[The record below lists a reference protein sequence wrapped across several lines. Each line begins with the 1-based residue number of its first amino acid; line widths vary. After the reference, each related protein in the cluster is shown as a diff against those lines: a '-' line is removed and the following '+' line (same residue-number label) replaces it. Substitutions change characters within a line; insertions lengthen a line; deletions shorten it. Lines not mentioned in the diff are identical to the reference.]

1 MSWVAVAGAAV
12 GVIGGAITA
21 NNNKPKTPGQRDLS
35 GELGTLGSQYPQT
48 LDQLL
53 QGSGGYNQNFLGNLG
68 NLAQG
73 TNFDSS
79 AYLRDHP
86 DLVQNWSDQ
95 AYQDHYGSLEN
106 YARADYNANGGG
118 NPSYFSNGLVDLQRN
133 LNTSSRTANL
143 QDAQNLGS
151 QYVNLTRS
159 ANQPYYGALDS
170 YTAAA
175 QAPVAQSAPQQ
186 QAAQNA
192 SQGFGT
198 FNPSGMYANAQQINA
213 PQGNPLLNQLNAQAM
228 SQGPSGLQTQQN
240 AIAAQLLSQG
250 GNLSPSDLRNVQQA
264 SRSGFAARGLD
275 ATNASVVDEAMQTD
289 AAQRAR
295 LVQNIG
301 IAQGVQNQGLAEQGQ
316 QQQFGL
322 GVSNQNFGYGQLG
335 VQAQQANQSANLQAQ
350 LANQNFG
357 LGAFNSNLSS
367 QTAQQSALNQSAAL
381 QEQQRQAQLAA
392 QAQAVALQRQGY
404 LDPFAAVTG
413 SADQNLFGQILGQN
427 QNNIGT
433 QANLYGSLLGYGG
446 DLNNTNY
453 NANAAANIAG
463 YNGNQ
468 ALYGSLIQ
476 AGGNVASS
484 YYANNNRPQSNTAAQ
499 NNLAN
504 STAF

>member
-1 MSWVAVAGAAV
+1 MKLFSFWIGGWFTWWAVGTAAV
-12 GVIGGAITA
+12 SLIGNAVVS
-21 NNNKPKTPGQRDLS
+21 NNNKPKAPAARDLN
-35 GELGTLGSQYPQT
+35 GELSTLGAQYPQT

-53 QGSGGYNQNFLGNLG
+53 QGSMGYNQNFLGNLQSLTSG
-68 NLAQG
+68 NQFEA
-73 TNFDSS
+73 D
-79 AYLRDHP
+79 AYLRDRP
-86 DLVQNWSDQ
+86 DLVNNWSDP
-95 AYQDHYGSLEN
+95 AYQALYGTLEN
-106 YARADYNANGGG
+106 YARADYNVNGKN
-118 NPSYFSNGLVDLQRN
+118 NPSYFSGGLLDAQRN

-295 LVQNIG
+295 LLQNIG

-463 YNGNQ
+463 SNQ
-468 ALYGSLIQ
+468 NAALYGSAIQ
-476 AGGNVASS
+476 AGGTLAGA
-484 YYANNNRPQSNTAAQ
+484 Y
-499 NNLAN
+499 LAN
-504 STAF
+504 KGK